1 MLLKQLKK
9 RQMDKEI
16 LNRTKALESKINY
29 IRNLIDLLK
38 NCHEISIK
46 GNIPLLG
53 VDDVENL
60 SHSKLNRYSE
70 LQSKLIH
77 EGTNIMI
84 DICEKY
90 LNKAENEFEQL

>member
-1 MLLKQLKK
+1 
-9 RQMDKEI
+9 MDKEI
-16 LNRTKALESKINY
+16 LNRAKALESKINY
-29 IRNLIDLLK
+29 IRKLIDLLK
-38 NCHEISIK
+38 NCHEISIN

>member
-1 MLLKQLKK
+1 
-9 RQMDKEI
+9 MDKEI
-16 LNRTKALESKINY
+16 LNRAKALESKINY

-70 LQSKLIH
+70 LQSKLIY